1 VKPALLDLN
10 ILLALFWPAHVHHE
24 AAQHWFGSR
33 PKARWATCPL
43 TQLGFVRLI
52 TNPSFS
58 RDALSIADAT
68 VLLAANTSL
77 PNHELWIED
86 FAVPDAL
93 ESCPR
98 ALQGHQQVTDAY
110 LLALA
115 KRHVGV
121 LATFDRAIETL
132 AVGWAAS
139 AVELVPYAH
148 RLASE

>member
-1 VKPALLDLN
+1 MKTALLDLN

-24 AAQHWFGSR
+24 AAQHWFGNR
-33 PKARWATCPL
+33 RKARWATCAL
-43 TQLGFVRLI
+43 TQLGFIRLI

-68 VLLAANTSL
+68 LLLAANTSL

-86 FAVPDAL
+86 VSVTGAL

-98 ALQGHQQVTDAY
+98 MLQGHQQVTDAY

-115 KRHVGV
+115 IRHHGV
-121 LATFDRAIETL
+121 LATFDRAMETL
-132 AVGWAAS
+132 AAGWVES
-139 AVELVPYAH
+139 AVELVSTRAD
-148 RLASE
+148 